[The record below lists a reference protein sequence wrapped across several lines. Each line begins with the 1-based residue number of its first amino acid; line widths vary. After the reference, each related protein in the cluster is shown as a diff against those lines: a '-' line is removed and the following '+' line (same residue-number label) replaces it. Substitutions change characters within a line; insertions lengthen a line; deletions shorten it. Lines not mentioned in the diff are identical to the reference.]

1 MNKPRT
7 FQDIVSQVRRLI
19 NKASEQLDTKK
30 TILEQ
35 IKKEDQDR
43 YQKRYRILNRR

>member
-35 IKKEDQDR
+35 IKKEDR